1 MVSSKTAVE
10 TGVVR
15 AKNARQKRKLLNEAP
30 KVFENAKKTLFI
42 KGGNVSD
49 TITSVFTDLHRL
61 KSPHS
66 LVFKKKNIVRPFEDA
81 SSLEFFSKKT
91 DSSLIGFGSHN
102 KKRPHNFVIARTF
115 DHQILDMVE
124 MGIGNYVALN
134 PSAEIAMG
142 TKPMLSFAGDAWEN
156 ELELKDGSKIDFK
169 RIRNLFVDFF
179 RGDTIDNVRRTGLE
193 LLMQF
198 TLQEGVISMRSY
210 KVIMKKSGQEEP
222 RVELES
228 IGLNMDLTV
237 RRTQLTTPANF
248 KKACK
253 QPAGIKE
260 KNKKNITKDGLTG
273 EVRGTVH
280 LPSARQNLD
289 EIALN
294 HKKVMKRPMPEKEID
309 SEDEK
314 EFEQDVE
321 MDEL

>member
-1 MVSSKTAVE
+1 
-10 TGVVR
+10 
-15 AKNARQKRKLLNEAP
+15 
-30 KVFENAKKTLFI
+30 
-42 KGGNVSD
+42 
-49 TITSVFTDLHRL
+49 
-61 KSPHS
+61 
-66 LVFKKKNIVRPFEDA
+66 
-81 SSLEFFSKKT
+81 
-91 DSSLIGFGSHN
+91 
-102 KKRPHNFVIARTF
+102 
-115 DHQILDMVE
+115 
-124 MGIGNYVALN
+124 
-134 PSAEIAMG
+134 
-142 TKPMLSFAGDAWEN
+142 
-156 ELELKDGSKIDFK
+156 
-169 RIRNLFVDFF
+169 
-179 RGDTIDNVRRTGLE
+179 
-193 LLMQF
+193 
-198 TLQEGVISMRSY
+198 MRSY

-237 RRTQLTTPANF
+237 RRTQLSTPANF

-260 KNKKNITKDGLTG
+260 KNKKNITKDSLTG

-321 MDEL
+321 MEEL